1 MNPEKK
7 ILFDIKHLECGYPNK
22 ENKNEIPGIP
32 KVLQV
37 GSLKIYKGE
46 FVVLLGNS
54 GSGKSTLLE
63 TLGLMANRIIGGDV
77 EFYQGTDVKPV
88 YYLDGLWKNKVGGQG
103 QVPVNTDEITR
114 IRRANFNFIF
124 QENNLMPNFTNSE
137 NIVIADL
144 IDIKKDR
151 KGSYHASKEEL
162 KRVNLPP
169 EFGDKYPQN
178 ISGGERQRVA
188 FARATLPECN
198 VLFGDEPTGNLDEK
212 NADDLMG
219 IIKNNVNDDQGK
231 TAIIVSHNIEL
242 SLKYAD
248 RIILLTPVKNNTCY
262 EIIEGHILVKTAN
275 GKGKWVW
282 DKISVNDKNLDEKS
296 HHDKIKEEI
305 KLLLKN
311 GPAGKLKNK
320 PDEIEV
326 KKSLLINLM
335 TWFGLWLMKVT
346 FGFEK
351 GLPKGQQKNPHQKDN
366 GKGGKIKLPR
376 PFAELFLQKECG
388 QLIGKGN
395 RNFFVFAFAIFVT
408 LMIIGLASGQLN
420 ELRKEM
426 NDPFVNTVDVLH
438 KGGSAQGRIDAI
450 LDGLMGDS
458 IRSQFG
464 IDTIYKYN
472 TFSFPFVDYSGAGEK
487 MTYLDGRTIPFNDP
501 ILNKIMDAENNPT
514 GRKFNSPHETGIIIT
529 RDMLKK
535 LGYDA
540 QTGFLPFPRKQGG
553 VYYDVLLPVLAIV
566 DRIPESKYI
575 GKNYFLCTPNFYD
588 NYRKL
593 GTGFLIPENERLK
606 LLLSTGATEFNQPA
620 GGFFGGCSRLPS
632 GHDDVLDET
641 FIKAFETTIG
651 EALAQ
656 LDEPDGKKFT
666 YSLYTEPTYISGISH
681 AIEITVTR
689 TPRFSGFAQQ
699 QAFFEMLVRQEPVK
713 RFLKENKGSRVYQTY
728 FSNTTRKPY
737 QYGRDNIAIN
747 FEDAK
752 KIREFADEFKKR
764 TGLELDDAKVENMHT
779 FYKVSRMTNTI
790 LVILIAFS
798 VLALMLYIS
807 NLTNMHLYKI
817 RKNIGTLKA
826 FGTEVHTIFQV
837 LMVTFVT
844 VSLLLPGILVIALE
858 IFFSLTGILSFSLI
872 SQGDAPLFTG
882 LTVALI
888 YTGAYIVYYFARKKY
903 FALNPSDLIY
913 SREG

>member
-7 ILFDIKHLECGYPNK
+7 ILFNIKHLECGYPNK
-22 ENKNEIPGIP
+22 ENKDAPPGIP

-37 GSLKIYKGE
+37 GPLKIYKGE

-63 TLGLMANRIIGGDV
+63 TLGLMANRIIDGDV
-77 EFYQGTDVKPV
+77 EFYPGTDTEPV
-88 YYLDGLWKNKVGGQG
+88 NYLDGLWKNKVGGQG
-103 QVPVNTDEITR
+103 QVPVDTDKITR
-114 IRRANFNFIF
+114 IRRGNFNFIF

-144 IDIKKDR
+144 IDNTKER
-151 KGSYHASKEEL
+151 KSSYGASKEEL
-162 KRVNLPP
+162 ISVNLPP

-188 FARATLPECN
+188 FARATLPKCN

-219 IIKNNVNDDQGK
+219 IIKKKVNEDQDK

-248 RIILLTPVKNNTCY
+248 RIILLTPAKNNTCY
-262 EIIEGHILVKTAN
+262 EIIEGHVLIKKAVN
-275 GKGKWVW
+275 DIEKWV
-282 DKISVNDKNLDEKS
+282 KYKNGTDHKHVKEETLSE
-296 HHDKIKEEI
+296 IREEI
-305 KLLLKN
+305 KFLLEN
-311 GPAGKLKNK
+311 GSTSKLKNTPVEK
-320 PDEIEV
+320 KV
-326 KKSLLINLM
+326 KKSLLISLM
-335 TWFGLWLMKVT
+335 TGLGLWLMKVT

-351 GLPKGQQKNPHQKDN
+351 GLPKGQHENPHQKDN
-366 GKGGKIKLPR
+366 GNGGKIKLPR
-376 PFAELFLQKECG
+376 PFAKLFLEKECG
-388 QLIGKGN
+388 QLVGKGN
-395 RNFFVFAFAIFVT
+395 RNFFVFAFAIFIT
-408 LMIIGLASGQLN
+408 LMIIGFANGQLN
-420 ELRKEM
+420 ELRTEM

-458 IRSQFG
+458 VRSQFG

-472 TFSFPFVDYSGAGEK
+472 TFSFPFVDYSGGGEK
-487 MTYLDGRTIPFNDP
+487 MTYLDGRTIPYNDP
-501 ILNKIMDAENNPT
+501 ILDKIMDAENNPV
-514 GRKFNSPHETGIIIT
+514 GRKFTNPHETGIIIT

-535 LGYDA
+535 LGHGA

-553 VYYDVLLPVLAIV
+553 VYYDVPLPVLAIV

-593 GTGFLIPENERLK
+593 GAGFLIPENERLK
-606 LLLSTGATEFNQPA
+606 LLLSTSRTGFDQPA
-620 GGFFGGCSRLPS
+620 IGLLGGCSRSPL

-641 FIKAFETTIG
+641 FVKDFETTIG
-651 EALAQ
+651 KALAQ
-656 LDEPDGKKFT
+656 LNETDGEKFT
-666 YSLYTEPTYISGISH
+666 YSLYTEPVDISGISH

-699 QAFFEMLVRQEPVK
+699 QAFFEMLIRQEPVR
-713 RFLKENKGSRVYQTY
+713 RFMEENEDSHLFQTY
-728 FSNTTRKPY
+728 FSNTVRKPY
-737 QYGRDNIAIN
+737 QYERDNIAIN

-752 KIREFADEFKKR
+752 KIREFADEFKNR

-798 VLALMLYIS
+798 VMALMLYIS

-844 VSLLLPGILVIALE
+844 ISLLLPGILVTALE
-858 IFFSLTGILSFSLI
+858 ILFNLTGLLSFSLI

-888 YTGAYIVYYFARKKY
+888 YIGAYIVYYFARKKY